1 MRETLS
7 SSNNDKERKNT
18 LSFIKNIQD
27 NLSEI
32 QNVINEIRA
41 NQNDKNLYSKLNY
54 FSEELALSTRKL
66 AISENIN
73 SEKLFNFDDYA
84 DKNDEVFDVKIETI
98 GTDIVKFTIPELLN
112 SRYIAKSKQNKR
124 YALPPKYFIT
134 KLKYAAVN
142 YVCKNQYEVSEN
154 KKDLFVFNLV
164 NNNERDSLIPD
175 TDNREYKELFNLIKQ
190 YFIPDDSYKY
200 VAYHLDTLK
209 TNTENK
215 TVLYLC
221 SRQNLSK
228 DCAEIIKDL
237 KQYSQ

>member
-1 MRETLS
+1 MVR
-7 SSNNDKERKNT
+7 RKNI
-18 LSFIKNIQD
+18 LSFLKNIQV

-32 QNVINEIRA
+32 HNIIDEINA
-41 NQNDKNLYSKLNY
+41 NQNDKNLYSKLSY
-54 FSEELALSTRKL
+54 LSEELALGTRKL
-66 AISENIN
+66 AISENIDN
-73 SEKLFNFDDYA
+73 KKLFDFDNFT
-84 DKNDEVFDVKIETI
+84 DKNDEVFDIKIETI

-112 SRYIAKSKQNKR
+112 SRYIAKSKQNKS

-134 KLKYAAVN
+134 KLKYAAVD

-190 YFIPDDSYKY
+190 YFVPDDSYKY
-200 VAYHLDTLK
+200 IAYHLDTLK

-221 SRQNLSK
+221 PRQNLSK
-228 DCAEIIKDL
+228 DYAEIIKDL
-237 KQYSQ
+237 EQYSQ